1 MTDFLILIIITFI
14 NSIINRFLVVTLFI
28 FFITNLFLI
37 QILLD
42 LLIWEMS

>member
-42 LLIWEMS
+42 LLI